1 MRKCLMG
8 ILPQRRKRDRLRAG
22 SLQSVL
28 GIHSEEATSADIQI
42 VSLGGRLIKVSTG
55 CCLAGLVLS
64 TVCRR
69 QSCGA
74 SCRGRSWWLVWQR
87 KLNATWTVEV
97 HTICGG
103 DSS

>member
-1 MRKCLMG
+1 MSHGNIATEEKERQVESWLSAVVG
-8 ILPQRRKRDRLRAG
+8 TRN
-22 SLQSVL
+22 
-28 GIHSEEATSADIQI
+28 SEEATSADIQI

-55 CCLAGLVLS
+55 CLAGLVLS